1 MELPYSQDM
10 LDFLAT
16 LNRWEVQYLIV
27 GGRAVNA
34 YTEARGTKDLDIWT
48 NPTLENAKRVY
59 AALIEFGAPLFGATE
74 ETFTRKDEFLFI
86 GVAPNR
92 IDLLKDIPG
101 VEFDDC
107 WEKRQVFD
115 LGNGL
120 EVNYLGLPDLITAKL
135 AAGRHIDLADVDNLK
150 VALERK
156 QTEELAAKSKKRE
169 PQQSTGQKPPSSKR
183 QRKHPRKREK

>member
-1 MELPYSQDM
+1 M
-10 LDFLAT
+10 LDLLDI
-16 LNRWEVQYLIV
+16 LNRWQVQYLIV
-27 GGRAVNA
+27 CGRAVNA

-48 NPTLENAKRVY
+48 NPTPENAKRVY
-59 AALIEFGAPLFGATE
+59 AALKEFGAPLFGATE

-101 VEFDDC
+101 VEFEEC

-120 EVNYLGLPDLITAKL
+120 EANYLGLPELIAAKL
-135 AAGRHIDLADVDNLK
+135 AAGRHIDLADADSLK

-156 QTEELAAKSKKRE
+156 LAKELDAKIKK
-169 PQQSTGQKPPSSKR
+169 P
-183 QRKHPRKREK
+183 

>member
-10 LDFLAT
+10 LDLLIM
-16 LNRWEVQYLIV
+16 LNRWQVQYLIV

-48 NPTLENAKRVY
+48 NPTPENAKRVY
-59 AALIEFGAPLFGATE
+59 AALKEFGAPLFGATE
-74 ETFTRKDEFLFI
+74 ESFTRKDDFLFI

-92 IDLLKDIPG
+92 IDVLKDIPG
-101 VEFDDC
+101 VEFDAC

-120 EVNYLGLPDLITAKL
+120 QANYLSLLDLISAKL

-150 VALERK
+150 VALDRR
-156 QTEELAAKSKKRE
+156 TRE
-169 PQQSTGQKPPSSKR
+169 QEPESPTPEQAPEQKTRRGRRPKM
-183 QRKHPRKREK
+183 